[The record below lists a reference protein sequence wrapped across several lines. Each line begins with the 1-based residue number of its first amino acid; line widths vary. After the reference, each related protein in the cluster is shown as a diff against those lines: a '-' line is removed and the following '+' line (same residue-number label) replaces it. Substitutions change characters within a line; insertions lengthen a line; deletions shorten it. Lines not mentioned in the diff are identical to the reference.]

1 MYEVT
6 KACSRGEIKNCGC
19 NKKMTSSDST
29 MHSNNIGKY
38 AWSGCSDNVLYG
50 HKLSKYFVDAK
61 ELTGTSRLIRVTDDK
76 KENLFI
82 NREYKLMN
90 LHNNEV
96 GRRVSNLKNLGNK
109 ILNKK
114 FFLRQF

>member
-6 KACSRGEIKNCGC
+6 KACSRGEIKKCIC
-19 NKKMTSSDST
+19 NKKPIR
-29 MHSNNIGKY
+29 SNSVVNNNAGQY
-38 AWSGCSDNVLYG
+38 AWGGCSDNVLYG

-61 ELTGTSRLIRVTDDK
+61 ELTGTSRQIRVSNDR

-96 GRRVSNLKNLGNK
+96 GRRVNNL
-109 ILNKK
+109 
-114 FFLRQF
+114 